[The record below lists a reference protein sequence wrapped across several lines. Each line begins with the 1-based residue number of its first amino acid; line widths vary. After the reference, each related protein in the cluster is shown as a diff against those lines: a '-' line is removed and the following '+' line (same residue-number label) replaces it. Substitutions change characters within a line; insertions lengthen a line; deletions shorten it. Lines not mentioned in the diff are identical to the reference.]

1 MRPAVLPSPFGES
14 EDVATQP
21 GAQDVA
27 EEDMTAI
34 ATSLP
39 VQA

>member
-1 MRPAVLPSPFGES
+1 LPTS

-34 ATSLP
+34 ATLP